1 MDRQGTTVFWRS
13 FRITSR
19 GVYLCGEANLQKEA
33 GANATSP
40 QATRGEVLI
49 RLESQGY
56 NPKPLDLI
64 LSMVKW
70 G

>member
-1 MDRQGTTVFWRS
+1 MARLTFNE
-13 FRITSR
+13 
-19 GVYLCGEANLQKEA
+19 EAE
-33 GANATSP
+33 ANATSP

-49 RLESQGY
+49 RLESLGS